1 MVYIHINFISFWILI
16 SHALFIAIILFSP
29 FICLLSLLFTPS
41 HSKKGLINLNPHFK
55 TRIMHLSHFIA
66 QNLIS
71 CLQNSIMTR
80 RMIRRRTHCLHLI
93 DPIPNYHLMNPKLSK
108 LHLIQI
114 F

>member
-29 FICLLSLLFTPS
+29 FTCLISLPFRPS
-41 HSKKGLINLNPHFK
+41 HSKKGLINLSPHFK
-55 TRIMHLSHFIA
+55 TQIIHLSHFIA
-66 QNLIS
+66 QNLIN
-71 CLQNSIMTR
+71 CLQNSIMTIL
-80 RMIRRRTHCLHLI
+80 MIRHRTHCLHLI
-93 DPIPNYHLMNPKLSK
+93 DPNPNYHLMNPKLSK